1 MLRAGTPVP
10 IAVRKYDGH
19 RRFVVE
25 TTALVATPALLV
37 ARGDAGRR
45 FITASGTRHLGTITL
60 EYFPAGR
67 WYNVLSYFSADT
79 GALNYH
85 FCNIIAPAEWDG
97 ATLSY
102 IDLDLDLHV
111 SPDGQATIEDLDDF
125 RRNARTWRYP
135 PALRHG
141 ALAALRELRDL
152 ATRGLP
158 PFTVDPLPVAQA
170 RALAGETTWAGND
183 GRVNDARVGA
193 ES

>member
-1 MLRAGTPVP
+1 VP

-25 TTALVATPALLV
+25 TTALAATPALLV

-45 FITASGTRHLGTITL
+45 FITASGMRHLPTVTL

-67 WYNVLSYFSADT
+67 WYNVVSFFATAT
-79 GALNYH
+79 GVLDCH
-85 FCNIIAPAEWDG
+85 FCNIIAPAGWDG

-102 IDLDLDLHV
+102 IDLDLDLRV
-111 SPDGQATIEDLDDF
+111 SPDGQTAIEDLDDF
-125 RRNARTWRYP
+125 RRNARTWHYP

-141 ALAALRELRDL
+141 ALAALRELRAL

-158 PFTVDPLPVAQA
+158 PFTAAPLPVAEA
-170 RALAGETTWAGND
+170 RALAGETAWTGSS
-183 GRVNDARVGA
+183 GRIADPEV
-193 ES
+193 ETTF